1 MQIEDYLYVKSFH
14 LPLLGTK
21 PERMLD
27 YDLGLL
33 NRQVLGVIWLTLS
46 KNVAHNMAKEKST
59 MGLMKVLSD
68 MYEKLFA
75 NNKVFLMKK
84 LFHLKIEEDFSV
96 ATLLNEFNM
105 IVNQLSSVEI
115 NFNDEAHTLILLTS
129 PPNSWEPKR
138 ATVNNSIDSAK
149 LKFNDVKDQILI
161 DKVRRIDL
169 GKASTSSSALN
180 IKSKG

>member
-1 MQIEDYLYVKSFH
+1 
-14 LPLLGTK
+14 
-21 PERMLD
+21 
-27 YDLGLL
+27 
-33 NRQVLGVIWLTLS
+33 
-46 KNVAHNMAKEKST
+46 

-105 IVNQLSSVEI
+105 IVNQLSSIEI
-115 NFNDEAHTLILLTS
+115 NFNDEARTLILLAS
-129 PPNSWEPKR
+129 LPNSWEPMR

-149 LKFNDVKDQILI
+149 LKFNDVKNRTLI

-169 GKASTSSSALN
+169 GKAST
-180 IKSKG
+180 